1 MKEIEVKQN
10 NSDYKVYSDED
21 PIFNLIP
28 TELLKIFITAL
39 EIEITDIIKA
49 KEQRRKY
56 YSSAK
61 TKNSTKKVPP

>member
-1 MKEIEVKQN
+1 MKEIEIKPN
-10 NSDYKVYSDED
+10 NSNYKIYSDED

-28 TELLKIFITAL
+28 AELLEIFITAL
-39 EIEITDIIKA
+39 EIEITDIIKV